1 MSVFKKI
8 DSNDVNII
16 PFNVH
21 KEYTVTSNN
30 YSGSGCGLGVNFL
43 CAQYYSHSF
52 GDPQK
57 GTALKNEPKNKMI
70 NKIKCPF
77 KNFCTLKNIFIS

>member
-1 MSVFKKI
+1 
-8 DSNDVNII
+8 
-16 PFNVH
+16 VH

-57 GTALKNEPKNKMI
+57 GTALKNEPKNPNGTYKHIIYDSI
-70 NKIKCPF
+70 NHLYYKR
-77 KNFCTLKNIFIS
+77 KNIPSENFGGNLP